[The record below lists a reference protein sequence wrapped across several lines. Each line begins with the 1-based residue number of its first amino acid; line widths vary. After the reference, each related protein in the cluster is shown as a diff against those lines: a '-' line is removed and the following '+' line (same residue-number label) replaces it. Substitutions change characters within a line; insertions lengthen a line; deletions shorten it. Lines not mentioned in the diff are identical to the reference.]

1 MKVVVCIK
9 NNQICDNVMN
19 YGIYVA
25 KILKSQISFVAI
37 MENQEL
43 GDSFYGLAAGGI
55 VLGEKDMILSNYQN
69 LEQENNEETLKKM
82 QEYLDKCVKKAS
94 LEGLKAEQTLKKG
107 DFIDI
112 ISTYKNEADM
122 FITAARYDES
132 DDIDFN
138 ANMLIKELK
147 VPVLL
152 INKEFSPIK
161 SVLLAFD
168 GTLSSVKIAGFI
180 HNSPLFSN
188 AKKYIINISENE
200 EKSKEALKIAKDII
214 GEENAKYVY
223 INGTDAGEEIIKFR
237 RANKLDLIATGSFS
251 KNFLKKLI
259 VGSVSQEVI
268 TNALVPILVVA

>member
-9 NNQICDNVMN
+9 NNQICDNVRD

-152 INKEFSPIK
+152 VNKEFSPIK

-188 AKKYIINISENE
+188 AKKYIINISENA

-214 GEENAKYVY
+214 GEENAKYVC

>member
-9 NNQICDNVMN
+9 NNQICDNVRD

-25 KILKSQISFVAI
+25 KILKSQISSVAI

-152 INKEFSPIK
+152 VNKEFSPIK

-188 AKKYIINISENE
+188 AKKYIINISEDE

>member
-1 MKVVVCIK
+1 MKVVVCVK

-152 INKEFSPIK
+152 VNKEFSPIK

-188 AKKYIINISENE
+188 AKKYIINISEDE

-251 KNFLKKLI
+251 KNFLK
-259 VGSVSQEVI
+259 
-268 TNALVPILVVA
+268 N

>member
-9 NNQICDNVMN
+9 NNQICDNVRD

-82 QEYLDKCVKKAS
+82 QEYLDKCVKKAN

-152 INKEFSPIK
+152 VNKEFSPIK

-200 EKSKEALKIAKDII
+200 EKSKETLKIAKDII

>member
-9 NNQICDNVMN
+9 NNQICDNVRD

-69 LEQENNEETLKKM
+69 LEQENNEETLKKI

-132 DDIDFN
+132 DDMDFN

-152 INKEFSPIK
+152 VNKEFSPIK

-188 AKKYIINISENE
+188 AKKYIINISEDE